1 MWGGDWTEFPSNPSP
16 VSRDFFVFSSGVF
29 EVLESDLFQDN
40 FMMAFYFFGGVNLF
54 NTSVVSRCGLYKEQ
68 EMLPLLSC
76 DSGMTALL
84 MHK

>member
-68 EMLPLLSC
+68 ECFLCCLAIVACLHC
-76 DSGMTALL
+76 
-84 MHK
+84 